1 MKKRIFDWLQ
11 AILVLILIMG
21 LAGGVLIWIL
31 FRIMI
36 ELTQYYCSGLF
47 VLRLHYEFEFR
58 VDKLVIPSFLNTLQ

>member
-31 FRIMI
+31 FRIMVCA
-36 ELTQYYCSGLF
+36 Q
-47 VLRLHYEFEFR
+47 
-58 VDKLVIPSFLNTLQ
+58 

>member
-31 FRIMI
+31 FRIMK
-36 ELTQYYCSGLF
+36 ELT
-47 VLRLHYEFEFR
+47 
-58 VDKLVIPSFLNTLQ
+58 

>member
-31 FRIMI
+31 FRSMK
-36 ELTQYYCSGLF
+36 ELTQ
-47 VLRLHYEFEFR
+47 
-58 VDKLVIPSFLNTLQ
+58 